1 MMIKM
6 KTRKKITAT
15 GNKSTKGTEHGERG
29 RHKKD
34 KRIGI
39 KGNRQ
44 YCLFIDSMRFN
55 DYLIIS

>member
-1 MMIKM
+1 M
-6 KTRKKITAT
+6 RL
-15 GNKSTKGTEHGERG
+15 GTEHGERG
-29 RHKKD
+29 HHKKD

>member
-1 MMIKM
+1 M
-6 KTRKKITAT
+6 RL
-15 GNKSTKGTEHGERG
+15 GTENGERG
-29 RHKKD
+29 RYKKD

-44 YCLFIDSMRFN
+44 YCLFIDSMLFN